1 MKTGKMIT
9 HLHNQHD
16 YRFVECSIEHE
27 HTPACFEL
35 PESHFYY
42 ITDAK
47 LIHKADKT
55 PLPTTNLRE
64 FRRSAV
70 QKTQAKK
77 IAASHAPSTD
87 DASTDESESMS
98 ITAPSIAS
106 ASPMDKSHLSHL
118 PATSTAMPASSLSTT
133 SASTSVPA
141 TAAESANAMDI
152 RACMAAFTGTYSNA
166 ADVAKHAELLV
177 DLDMPVSEWPGIERA
192 DLEEMDIHWSGRDL
206 VRWKSFA
213 KNWVASRIS

>member
-16 YRFVECSIEHE
+16 YRFVECSIVHM

-35 PESHFYY
+35 PESRFYY

-64 FRRSAV
+64 VRRPAV
-70 QKTQAKK
+70 QKTQARK
-77 IAASHAPSTD
+77 IAASRTNETSPE
-87 DASTDESESMS
+87 ESDSMS
-98 ITAPSIAS
+98 IAATTPS
-106 ASPMDKSHLSHL
+106 
-118 PATSTAMPASSLSTT
+118 MPASVASTSSMPT
-133 SASTSVPA
+133 ASTSVPA
-141 TAAESANAMDI
+141 AAAAAESANAIDT
-152 RACMAAFTGTYSNA
+152 RACMADFARTYPNTA
-166 ADVAKHAELLV
+166 GIGKHTELLV
-177 DLDMPVSEWPGIERA
+177 DLDMPVSEWAGIENA
-192 DLEEMDIHWSGRDL
+192 NLEAMDICWTPRDL

-213 KNWVASRIS
+213 KKWAVVHGL